1 MLERALVK
9 NEITKLVVVQL
20 ISPNNP
26 QNMTGEPYLTV
37 PFYNSTFYLFKA
49 NASCPEAFSF
59 TVKGKQ

>member
-1 MLERALVK
+1 MLDRALVK
-9 NEITKLVVVQL
+9 NEITKLVQL

-49 NASCPEAFSF
+49 NAPCPKAFSF
-59 TVKGKQ
+59 IVKGKQ